1 MGKSCRINLDI
12 KENCHYL
19 YGVKLKQ
26 LQNNLHISLFV
37 ISKLSEQ
44 KIREEETKNKEK
56 KGLKKERN
64 NRNSNQ
70 SHRSYNGI
78 LKIIRKMM
86 VLNKQ

>member
-44 KIREEETKNKEK
+44 KIREEETKK
-56 KGLKKERN
+56 
-64 NRNSNQ
+64 
-70 SHRSYNGI
+70 
-78 LKIIRKMM
+78 
-86 VLNKQ
+86 